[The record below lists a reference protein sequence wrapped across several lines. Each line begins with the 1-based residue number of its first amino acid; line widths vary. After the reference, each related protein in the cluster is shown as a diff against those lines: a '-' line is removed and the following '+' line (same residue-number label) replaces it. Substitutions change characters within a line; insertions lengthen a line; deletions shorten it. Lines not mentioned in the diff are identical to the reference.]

1 MAGSMGGKSR
11 GGKRSKSKE
20 PKINKRPGAT
30 SAGRAIKSLKKT
42 GKRRPTSTI
51 PF

>member
-11 GGKRSKSKE
+11 GGKRSKSK
-20 PKINKRPGAT
+20 KINKRPGAT

>member
-11 GGKRSKSKE
+11 GGKGSKSK
-20 PKINKRPGAT
+20 KINKRPGAT
-30 SAGRAIKSLKKT
+30 GTGRAIKSLKKA
-42 GKRRPTSTI
+42 GKRRSTSSV